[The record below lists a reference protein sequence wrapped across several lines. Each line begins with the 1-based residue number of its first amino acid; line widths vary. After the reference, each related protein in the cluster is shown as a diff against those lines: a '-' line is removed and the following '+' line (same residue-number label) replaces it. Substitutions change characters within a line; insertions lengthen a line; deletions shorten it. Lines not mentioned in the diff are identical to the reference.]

1 MIRQNEP
8 QNTVTNSGQ
17 FPLSKKRILMSRTH
31 RILLKIFQEPVYLKY
46 PMDIALRTELKPE
59 LIIYAKKR
67 EGVEELIDISLK
79 ILIKV
84 IPDCIEITK
93 EEYESY

>member
-1 MIRQNEP
+1 
-8 QNTVTNSGQ
+8 
-17 FPLSKKRILMSRTH
+17 MSRTH

-46 PMDIALRTELKPE
+46 PMNIVLRTELRPE

-67 EGVEELIDISLK
+67 GGVEELIDISLG
-79 ILIKV
+79 ILINV

-93 EEYESY
+93 EEYDLFN